1 MIPADSLRPRTR
13 PLGLVPFQ
21 KKKRKTLQWHA
32 SVGISSCTR
41 TPLPAAIGQGIRPI
55 SAARA
60 VRPRQAGLVIS
71 APFHGSAAVRP
82 SRSDFHLAA
91 PIQYLRLAR
100 RLIGSR
106 FRADLMQQDS
116 GPFDWLFRQLYDSIS
131 ASRAHRVP
139 NGKEKMASR

>member
-1 MIPADSLRPRTR
+1 LRPRTR

-21 KKKRKTLQWHA
+21 KKKENTSMACERRHQLMHA
-32 SVGISSCTR
+32 H
-41 TPLPAAIGQGIRPI
+41 AIGQGIRPI